1 MKDILDTYTAL
12 AKDVNNKAEK
22 MYKGKMKDEELEDE
36 IRCLYLEASVKTK
49 NIYNKL
55 VALLGLNEQTKELL
69 DDVKD
74 ATEGEIEFLFEDT
87 EHTFNEIIKANCW
100 HESNLHS
107 SHSILQLLSR
117 WISLACHA
125 GTTRQARSR
134 RDQNSSTRHPQ
145 YTKSN
150 NPSKKQM
157 IKSHTKQISS
167 IFMQHFNQLMEI
179 QSCEE
184 LKNKI
189 KEIVN
194 TSSINQL
201 DKRKITI
208 DISPLESLRSLQ
220 FYLTNSMLKY
230 GGMGVR

>member
-1 MKDILDTYTAL
+1 
-12 AKDVNNKAEK
+12 
-22 MYKGKMKDEELEDE
+22 
-36 IRCLYLEASVKTK
+36 
-49 NIYNKL
+49 
-55 VALLGLNEQTKELL
+55 
-69 DDVKD
+69 
-74 ATEGEIEFLFEDT
+74 
-87 EHTFNEIIKANCW
+87 
-100 HESNLHS
+100 
-107 SHSILQLLSR
+107 
-117 WISLACHA
+117 
-125 GTTRQARSR
+125 
-134 RDQNSSTRHPQ
+134 
-145 YTKSN
+145 
-150 NPSKKQM
+150 M

-201 DKRKITI
+201 DKRKIAI

>member
-1 MKDILDTYTAL
+1 M
-12 AKDVNNKAEK
+12 
-22 MYKGKMKDEELEDE
+22 M
-36 IRCLYLEASVKTK
+36 
-49 NIYNKL
+49 
-55 VALLGLNEQTKELL
+55 
-69 DDVKD
+69 
-74 ATEGEIEFLFEDT
+74 
-87 EHTFNEIIKANCW
+87 
-100 HESNLHS
+100 
-107 SHSILQLLSR
+107 
-117 WISLACHA
+117 
-125 GTTRQARSR
+125 
-134 RDQNSSTRHPQ
+134 
-145 YTKSN
+145 
-150 NPSKKQM
+150 
-157 IKSHTKQISS
+157 KSHTKQISS

-194 TSSINQL
+194 ASSINQM